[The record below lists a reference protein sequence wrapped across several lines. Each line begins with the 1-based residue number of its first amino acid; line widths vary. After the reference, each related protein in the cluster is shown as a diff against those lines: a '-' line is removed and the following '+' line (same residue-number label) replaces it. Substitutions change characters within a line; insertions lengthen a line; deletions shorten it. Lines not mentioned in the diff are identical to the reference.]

1 MKQDIIKVRIA
12 AEADIMRVR
21 QVADQICHSLHFERF
36 ARTRCVTACL
46 EIARNILQYAEK
58 GTATFRYLE
67 SGGRHYLSV
76 RFVDQGPGFDV
87 KRGRARGRSFYR
99 AQEEGAKRSGG
110 LGLGLS
116 GAQRLSDQFEIES
129 GSEGTCVTLGFEA
142 SPAGEIGETL
152 TRIADDIAR
161 LNNADP
167 VVELS
172 RQNREL
178 AEALAER
185 ELLIAEVH
193 HRTGNNLALVSSI
206 IQMASRKA
214 TTEEARDLLAETENR
229 IHSIVRVHQDLQH
242 AQSQN
247 EIAALPFLQ
256 AIAANSIKA
265 FSHVGKDVEVSVK
278 GDHLILPS
286 DLMADLGLMVG
297 ELLTNAV
304 KHAFP
309 DRDHGMVTVRL
320 DRTND
325 EDEEVGE
332 YRLIIQDDGVG
343 LPEGE
348 RPERSSSLGW
358 RLIRS
363 IAARHEATLSVEGV
377 DGLKV
382 ELEFDV

>member
-1 MKQDIIKVRIA
+1 MKHDIIKVRIEE
-12 AEADIMRVR
+12 EADIMRVR
-21 QVADQICHSLHFERF
+21 QVADQICRSLHLERF

-46 EIARNILQYAEK
+46 EIARNILQYAQQ
-58 GTATFRYLE
+58 GTATFRYEE
-67 SGGRHYLSV
+67 SGGRSYLAV
-76 RFVDQGPGFDV
+76 RFVDQGPGFEI
-87 KRGRARGRSFYR
+87 KQSTAKGRAFYR
-99 AQEEGAKRSGG
+99 AKAADNSDSGG

-129 GSEGTCVTLGFEA
+129 GSEGTSVYLAFEA
-142 SPAGEIGETL
+142 VVASADATDTIK
-152 TRIADDIAR
+152 RIADDITR
-161 LNNADP
+161 LNSADP

-214 TTEEARDLLAETENR
+214 KTDEARDLLAETENR

-247 EIAALPFLQ
+247 EIAALPFLE
-256 AIAANSIKA
+256 AIATNSINA
-265 FSHVGKDVEVSVK
+265 FSHVGKDINVSVD
-278 GDHLILPS
+278 GDAQILPS
-286 DLMADLGLMVG
+286 DLMADLGLLVG
-297 ELLTNAV
+297 ELITNSV

-309 DRDHGMVTVRL
+309 NRDHGTVCVRL
-320 DRTND
+320 QQTD
-325 EDEEVGE
+325 EGEES
-332 YRLIIQDDGVG
+332 YRLVVEDDGVG
-343 LPEGE
+343 LPDGE

-363 IAARHEATLSVEGV
+363 IASRHEATLSVEGAS
-377 DGLKV
+377 GLQV
-382 ELEFDV
+382 ELRFSL